1 MREASSVSSLLLGI
15 TILLIGSG
23 LLSSLLGIRAVLEG
37 FPETVIGFVM
47 SSYFLGYVVGTY
59 TCPAVIRRIG
69 HIRSFAVMAAIPAAA
84 TLCHVLF
91 VDAIVW
97 AVLRFITG
105 FCLLGLY
112 MVVES
117 WLNSEVVSQ
126 QRGKIFSLYMAMTLG
141 ALGFSQLLLIGDQQ
155 DFVPFALAALMLMLG
170 LVPVALT
177 EMREPKPI
185 ETASLGLT
193 HLYKVSPLGV
203 VGSFVSGLVAG
214 ALWGMGAVFGQN
226 IGLTTAGIAALMS
239 VTILGGALLQWP
251 IGHLSDRHDRRRVLA
266 TVCFCAAVVPFV
278 AAIAPSLSSSVWLVG
293 AFVYGGLVFSIYA
306 LCVAHVNDHLAPSD
320 VLHATQGLLLV
331 NGIGAVLGPV
341 LVGWAMEL
349 FGPSSL
355 LVFFGIVC
363 LGLGG
368 FSLWR
373 MRQTPS
379 IAIEQQ
385 GEFVVIT
392 RTSPAALEMDP
403 RTESQ
408 QESSTS

>member
-1 MREASSVSSLLLGI
+1 MRESTTSVSSLLLGI
-15 TILLIGSG
+15 TVLLIGGG

-37 FPETVIGFVM
+37 FPETIIGFIM

-59 TCPAVIRRIG
+59 ICPTVIRRIG
-69 HIRSFAVMAAIPAAA
+69 HIRSFAVMAAIPGAA

-91 VDAIVW
+91 VDPIVW
-97 AVLRFITG
+97 AVLRFVTG

-117 WLNSEVVSQ
+117 WLNSEVASQ
-126 QRGKIFSLYMAMTLG
+126 QRGKIFSLYMATTLG
-141 ALGFSQLLLIGDQQ
+141 ALGFSQLLLLIGDQQ
-155 DFVPFALAALMLMLG
+155 GFVPFALAALMFMIG
-170 LVPVALT
+170 LVPVTLT

-185 ETASLGLT
+185 ETASLGLAY
-193 HLYKVSPLGV
+193 LYKVSPLGV
-203 VGSFVSGLVAG
+203 VGSFVSGLVVG
-214 ALWGMGAVFGQN
+214 ALWGMGAVFGQGV
-226 IGLTTAGIAALMS
+226 GLTSTGIAALMS
-239 VTILGGALLQWP
+239 VTIFGGALLQWP

-266 TVCFCAAVVPFV
+266 SVCLCAATVPLV
-278 AAIAPSLSSSVWLVG
+278 AAIVPDVTAALWLLG
-293 AFVYGGLVFSIYA
+293 AFVYGGLVFSVYA
-306 LCVAHVNDHLAPSD
+306 LCVAHVNDHLVPAE

-331 NGIGAVLGPV
+331 NGIGSVLGPM
-341 LVGWAMEL
+341 LVGWTMEL

-368 FSLWR
+368 FSVWR

-379 IAIEQQ
+379 IAIEKQ
-385 GEFVVIT
+385 GEFVVVT

-403 RTESQ
+403 RTESPH
-408 QESSTS
+408 E